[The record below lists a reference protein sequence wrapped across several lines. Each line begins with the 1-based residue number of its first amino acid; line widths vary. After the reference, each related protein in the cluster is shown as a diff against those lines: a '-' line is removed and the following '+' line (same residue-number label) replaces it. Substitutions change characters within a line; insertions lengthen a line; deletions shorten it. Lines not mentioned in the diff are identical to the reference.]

1 MASFL
6 LQVILIFFLIL
17 ANGFFAGSELAIIS
31 TRKRRIEAMAEGK
44 SKPSARALLELKN
57 DPDRFLSTIQVGITV
72 IGSLASAVG
81 GAAAVKIIEP
91 VISKLSIP
99 YLADVAQP
107 VAIILVVAIISYFT
121 LILGELVPKSVAIRF
136 SEKIALA
143 VAGPIRFISRVAGPV
158 VKILTASN
166 HFVLRL
172 LRISTGTDSSFITE
186 EEILSILKEGEE
198 KGLIDET
205 EHELIHSIFDFADS
219 QVRDVMVPHPKI
231 KAVDIS
237 WTKDRIL
244 NFIVDT
250 GLTRYPVYE
259 VDLDNV
265 LGFIKNKDVLE
276 MLVTAESFDIEKII
290 HKPYFVPESKL
301 ISDLLREMQNERVQL
316 AMVVDEYGDIA
327 GLVTM
332 EDLLEEIV
340 GEIEDEHDDLTNRLV
355 KKYKDGTMII
365 DGSTSIR
372 DLINLHGMKLSESED
387 FETIAGLILSRLQSI
402 PKGGEV
408 IRHDGYKFTVVNV
421 DKNRIDKVRAE
432 KEKASEKILAS
443 ITQTPTPDDSA

>member
-1 MASFL
+1 MESFL

-31 TRKRRIEAMAEGK
+31 TRKRRVKALAEGED
-44 SKPSARALLELKN
+44 KPSAKALLELKN

-99 YLADVAQP
+99 YLADMAQP
-107 VAIILVVAIISYFT
+107 IAIILVVAIISYFT

-143 VAGPIRFISRVAGPV
+143 VAGPIRFISRVTSPV

-166 HFVLRL
+166 HFVLKL
-172 LRISTGTDSSFITE
+172 LKISTGTDSSFLTE

-205 EHELIHSIFDFADS
+205 EHELIHSIFEFADRQAS
-219 QVRDVMVPHPKI
+219 DVMVPHPKI

-237 WTKDRIL
+237 WSKDRIL
-244 NFIVDT
+244 TFIVET

-276 MLVTAESFDIEKII
+276 MLVTTESFDIEKII

-340 GEIEDEHDDLTNRLV
+340 GEIEDEHDDLANRLV

-372 DLINLHGMKLSESED
+372 DLINLHGMKLSESDD

-421 DKNRIDKVRAE
+421 EKNRIDKVRAE
-432 KEKASEKILAS
+432 KEKKSERILTHV
-443 ITQTPTPDDSA
+443 TQTSIPDDSA

>member
-1 MASFL
+1 MESFI
-6 LQVILIFFLIL
+6 LQAILIFLLIL

-31 TRKRRIEAMAEGK
+31 TRKRRIEALAKEGDK
-44 SKPSARALLELKN
+44 QGAHALLELKN

-91 VISKLSIP
+91 VISKLSVP
-99 YLADVAQP
+99 YLADMAQP

-143 VAGPIRFISRVAGPV
+143 VAGPVRFVSRVASPV

-172 LRISTGTDSSFITE
+172 LKISTGADSSFLTE

-219 QVRDVMVPHPKI
+219 QVRDVMIPHPKI

-237 WTKDRIL
+237 WSKEEIL
-244 NFIVDT
+244 KFIVET
-250 GLTRYPVYE
+250 GFTRYPVYE
-259 VDLDNV
+259 ADLDNV
-265 LGFIKNKDVLE
+265 RGLIKNKDVLE
-276 MLVTAESFDIEKII
+276 ILVTAESFDIEKII

-340 GEIEDEHDDLTNRLV
+340 GEIEDEHDDQSNRLV
-355 KKYKDGTMII
+355 KKYKDGTMVI

-372 DLINLHGMKLSESED
+372 DLINLHGMDLSESDD
-387 FETIAGLILSRLQSI
+387 FETIAGLILTRLQSI

-421 DKNRIDKVRAE
+421 EKNRIDKVRAE
-432 KEKASEKILAS
+432 KEKKSERILAS
-443 ITQTPTPDDSA
+443 ITHTTIPDDSG